1 MTEAVRPLGRTEGAG
16 GRRLAGLAVA
26 DARFHV
32 HVPGATGT
40 GKTTL
45 LSNMVLADAAAGR
58 GAVVLDP
65 KGDMVADLLD
75 RLPAAVAGRLVLIDP
90 AEREAP
96 AALNILD
103 GPDPELAADQVV
115 SVFRR
120 IWGAWWGPR
129 MDDILRCACLTLAR
143 VPGSTLAD
151 IPALLTEPAV
161 RAVLAGAASEHD
173 PYLRGF
179 WRWYDALPEA
189 GQAAAAGPVLSRL
202 RAVLTRRFA
211 ADLLGSARSSFNMRT
226 VLDSG
231 GLLLARLPKGQI
243 GDDTARLAG
252 SLVIAKAWQAAL
264 ARASMPE
271 GRRPD
276 AALYVDECHNFL
288 NLPGA
293 LESILDEA
301 RGYRLSLVLAH
312 QHLGQLPRELAASV
326 AANARTKVCF
336 TLSPEDA
343 RVMARQM
350 GPVLTETDLSHLG
363 RYQAACRLIAGGAD
377 TAGFT
382 LRTLPLPRPVP
393 GRADMLRETA
403 RRFGRTREQR
413 RADELRRRHRGGRLA
428 RRVPPGVPAG
438 APAGVSPGVLETPAE
453 TRPPE
458 GLFPQLRG
466 DGGGPADE
474 PGSWGQS

>member
-1 MTEAVRPLGRTEGAG
+1 MSEAVRPLGRTEGAG

-45 LSNMVLADAAAGR
+45 VSNMVLADARAGR

-65 KGDMVADLLD
+65 KGDMVNDLLG

-90 AEREAP
+90 SETEAP

-161 RAVLAGAASEHD
+161 RAALAGAASERD

-179 WRWYDALPEA
+179 WRWYDALPES

-211 ADLLGSARSSFNMRT
+211 ADLLGSARSSFDMRT
-226 VLDSG
+226 VLDNG

-264 ARASMPE
+264 TRAAVPEHAR
-271 GRRPD
+271 RD

-326 AANARTKVCF
+326 AANARNKVCF
-336 TLSPEDA
+336 TLSPDDA
-343 RVMARQM
+343 RVMARQL

-363 RYQAACRLIAGGAD
+363 RYQAACRLVAGGAD

-382 LRTLPLPRPVP
+382 VRTVPLPRPVP
-393 GRADMLRETA
+393 GRADMLREAA
-403 RRFGRTREQR
+403 RKFGRTREQR
-413 RADELRRRHRGGRLA
+413 RADELRRRHPGGRLA
-428 RRVPPGVPAG
+428 RRVPPGVPSG
-438 APAGVSPGVLETPAE
+438 DSPGVPPGVLDTPAE
-453 TRPPE
+453 TRPP
-458 GLFPQLRG
+458 GGPFPHVTG
-466 DGGGPADE
+466 DGGRPADE
-474 PGSWGQS
+474 SDSWRQS